1 MPNSGTNSEA
11 KANDEAHASD
21 EAQANNETWA
31 NIETR
36 ANHHAQVSDAGAQQ
50 QSQAVSLHPKKKNNL
65 RIALATVDLTFR
77 SDG

>member
-1 MPNSGTNSEA
+1 MPNSGTNNET

-31 NIETR
+31 ND
-36 ANHHAQVSDAGAQQ
+36 HAQVSNAGAQQ
-50 QSQAVSLHPKKKNNL
+50 QSQAVSLDPKKKKHL
-65 RIALATVDLTFR
+65 RIVLATVDLTFR

>member
-1 MPNSGTNSEA
+1 MPNSGTNNEA

-31 NIETR
+31 NIETW
-36 ANHHAQVSDAGAQQ
+36 ANYHAQVSDAGAQQ
-50 QSQAVSLHPKKKNNL
+50 QSQAVSLDPKKQHL
-65 RIALATVDLTFR
+65 RIVLATVDLTFR